1 MKYFYK
7 ENLYKSIKYD
17 FWEEKPK
24 SVEKF
29 LEIFEDIK
37 YNEFE
42 AKLMLNGSPKREVVF
57 ISNFFENKRK
67 ITYIFSTKSDI
78 IIETFEIIGR
88 KKYERIFSKFEFQR
102 QIFDN
107 LLFEKMFNDFVDVKL
122 DLEKD

>member
-1 MKYFYK
+1 MEYFYK

-24 SVEKF
+24 SVEAF

-67 ITYIFSTKSDI
+67 ITYTFSTKSDI
-78 IIETFEIIGR
+78 IIETFEMIGR
-88 KKYERIFSKFEFQR
+88 KKHERIFSKFEFQR
-102 QIFDN
+102 KIFDN
-107 LLFEKMFNDFVDVKL
+107 VLFEKMFDDFVDVKL
-122 DLEKD
+122 DLDKE